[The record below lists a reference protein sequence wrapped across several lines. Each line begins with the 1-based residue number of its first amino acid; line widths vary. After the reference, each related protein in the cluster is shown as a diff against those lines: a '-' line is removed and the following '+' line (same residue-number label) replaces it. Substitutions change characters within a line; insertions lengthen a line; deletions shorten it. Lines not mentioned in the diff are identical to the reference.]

1 MFPKETPKE
10 IKQLVQLKS
19 DKEIDFKIKELVGMN
34 LATMKEFFKEIGE
47 QPFRAT
53 QLYRAI
59 YKHRQTKI
67 EEITEFSKDLRTK
80 LSSLSIVMKQQID
93 RKFNSQDGTRRY
105 LFKLADDREI
115 ESVWI
120 PEEERA
126 TICISSQVGCPLA
139 CEFCLTAQLKLKR
152 NLTVGE
158 IVGQIITVLSDV
170 YGVKQ
175 PPDRQINIVMMGM
188 GEPLLNYDNVVAAIG
203 LMNDAEGM
211 AISTRHI
218 TLSTAGIVPKIYDLG
233 KEEIRPKLAISLT
246 GASDELRD
254 RLMPIN
260 RRYPLKELLKACA
273 DFPLKPRER
282 ITFEYVMLK
291 DVTDSDLE
299 AKRLIKLISGLKAK
313 VNLIPHNPADELP
326 FESSPMERVLAFQKI
341 LIDSGLSVFI
351 RRPRGQD
358 IFAACGQLAAKSST
372 GM

>member
-1 MFPKETPKE
+1 MEN
-10 IKQLVQLKS
+10 LVVLEK
-19 DKEIDFKIKELVGMN
+19 KTTELVG
-34 LATMKEFFKEIGE
+34 LTLDGMKQFFSEISE
-47 QPFRAT
+47 KPFRAT

-59 YKHRQTKI
+59 YKHRFTSFDAM
-67 EEITEFSKDLRTK
+67 TEFSKDLRNK
-80 LSSLSIVMKQQID
+80 LSSSAVIMEQQID

-105 LFKLADDREI
+105 LFKLKDGREI

-120 PEEERA
+120 PEAERA

-152 NLTVGE
+152 NLSVGE

-170 YGVKQ
+170 YGAKC
-175 PPDRQINIVMMGM
+175 PPDRQINIVLMGM
-188 GEPLLNYDNVVAAIG
+188 GEPLLNYDNVMAAIR
-203 LMNDAEGM
+203 LMNDAEGL

-260 RRYPLKELLKACA
+260 RKYPLKELLKACQ

-282 ITFEYVMLK
+282 ITFEYVMLAG
-291 DVTDSDLE
+291 VTDSD
-299 AKRLIKLISGLKAK
+299 ADARRLVKLLSPLRAK
-313 VNLIPHNPADELP
+313 VNLIPHNPAEELP
-326 FESSPMERVLAFQKI
+326 FESSPMDKVIHFQQI
-341 LIDSGLSVFI
+341 LIDHGLSAFI

-358 IFAACGQLAAKSST
+358 IFAACGQLAAKNEL
-372 GM
+372 MEV